1 MSRKP
6 PKKSDMGK
14 SWMKPRRDS
23 RQMISPEY
31 HLIVSEGTKT
41 EPKYFEK
48 IKETIDAKYRDRI
61 LHHFLLVPADSPS
74 AVAATDLHRRTH
86 FQYPAVDSGI
96 CHIVR
101 IADLADRQVGC
112 DDQGEIGFVTLVD
125 HGIDLFLRIF
135 RTPLNP
141 QVINDQQGIVIEGSD
156 VLIAFL
162 GIHGSHLIQNFG
174 EVGHQHRYGLLQQCI
189 CDAGS
194 CKGFAGSDIS
204 PK

>member
-61 LHHFLLVPADSPS
+61 HLDISGKGDNTVNLFNRAVKDVARSNNVYKHEQVVGSSPLPYRRGPAGKGRYRHGGIQTASRDYGQHGIAKEDICLLSGTNQAREGIPGPAK
-74 AVAATDLHRRTH
+74 RRK
-86 FQYPAVDSGI
+86 AERSGSSCI
-96 CHIVR
+96 R
-101 IADLADRQVGC
+101 IAAVVC
-112 DDQGEIGFVTLVD
+112 S
-125 HGIDLFLRIF
+125 FLIW
-135 RTPLNP
+135 
-141 QVINDQQGIVIEGSD
+141 
-156 VLIAFL
+156 
-162 GIHGSHLIQNFG
+162 
-174 EVGHQHRYGLLQQCI
+174 
-189 CDAGS
+189 
-194 CKGFAGSDIS
+194 
-204 PK
+204 

>member
-61 LHHFLLVPADSPS
+61 HLDI
-74 AVAATDLHRRTH
+74 
-86 FQYPAVDSGI
+86 SGKG
-96 CHIVR
+96 
-101 IADLADRQVGC
+101 ANT
-112 DDQGEIGFVTLVD
+112 VTLFTRAVK
-125 HGIDLFLRIF
+125 
-135 RTPLNP
+135 
-141 QVINDQQGIVIEGSD
+141 D
-156 VLIAFL
+156 VAR
-162 GIHGSHLIQNFG
+162 SNN
-174 EVGHQHRYGLLQQCI
+174 V
-189 CDAGS
+189 
-194 CKGFAGSDIS
+194 
-204 PK
+204 

>member
-61 LHHFLLVPADSPS
+61 SGVIFICASAIFIYQVFPACPCQRYSFVRSFKYQYAQFFL
-74 AVAATDLHRRTH
+74 
-86 FQYPAVDSGI
+86 Q
-96 CHIVR
+96 
-101 IADLADRQVGC
+101 
-112 DDQGEIGFVTLVD
+112 
-125 HGIDLFLRIF
+125 
-135 RTPLNP
+135 
-141 QVINDQQGIVIEGSD
+141 
-156 VLIAFL
+156 
-162 GIHGSHLIQNFG
+162 
-174 EVGHQHRYGLLQQCI
+174 
-189 CDAGS
+189 
-194 CKGFAGSDIS
+194 FANTG
-204 PK
+204 